1 MSYKDRVI
9 EKIEQ
14 YQGWTTLSSLTTPD
28 GCREFHEL
36 MDEVL
41 AILESS
47 KTAKVNLN
55 DKVKVMLTVDGVK
68 AHIDHFNLINIQKMI
83 EAIPPKACI
92 PEIDDA
98 GYTTIQLWQLIEIFA
113 SHISMTSRAVFKDNN
128 IFLDIDCP

>member
-1 MSYKDRVI
+1 MSYKDKVI
-9 EKIEQ
+9 KKIED
-14 YQGWTTLSSLTTPD
+14 YQRLTTLMSLTTP
-28 GCREFHEL
+28 GGSLEFHET

-41 AILESS
+41 AILKSS

-68 AHIDHFNLINIQKMI
+68 AHIDHFNGINIQKMV
-83 EAIPPKACI
+83 EVIPPKACI

-113 SHISMTSRAVFKDNN
+113 RHISMTSRAVFKDNN
-128 IFLDIDCP
+128 IFLDIDRP

>member
-1 MSYKDRVI
+1 MSYKDKVI
-9 EKIEQ
+9 KKIED
-14 YQGWTTLSSLTTPD
+14 YQRFTTLMSLTTPE
-28 GCREFHEL
+28 GSLKFHEV

-41 AILESS
+41 AILKSS

-68 AHIDHFNLINIQKMI
+68 AHIDHFNEINIQKMV

-113 SHISMTSRAVFKDNN
+113 RHISMTSRAVFKDNN